1 MPNVNWKSLEGKPW
15 KLDVGSTMNEALQ
28 SKDNSTLHLTTD
40 GQIVMNGVAF
50 CNSSYYATLQYPD
63 KLFSLSKYSEQD
75 EILNAFTLYIDGQ
88 GEKTMTTDEITDLLE
103 SMYMYGFKV
112 VVNNEQF
119 NFLQIALEDIKKG
132 LTINLF
138 IEKYM
143 NGNIYRSLVRI
154 TAGPDDNGDTKL
166 HVLSSYKNRK
176 IRETKISEP
185 DFKVCVRKAIPLH
198 PRKGMKYFFDDG
210 IIKFKITKKDLGSYN
225 YITIPNDGNEYYLY
239 HSMLETKVLQGG
251 TVISGANY
259 EQYKDYFKGDTL
271 IISRETSSPKLV
283 TITRERKKDFFDNC
297 FSDGY
302 IKVIGKPTSEFN
314 FEGRRKYTKV
324 VNSKYFYALPVPEL
338 KAGSD
343 PYSGE
348 NKRIYAVFR
357 LKKKRFRYYGKNED
371 GKVLVDDKKNVLS
384 SPSKRKTGY
393 RICRTYT
400 KHKGVVYICRYKK
413 KSSTGND
420 SNLHHR
426 IEYGPLVRYFIGKN
440 YKIKKRI

>member
-1 MPNVNWKSLEGKPW
+1 MPNVVWDTLEGKPW
-15 KLDVGSTMNEALQ
+15 KLNVGSTMQEALQ
-28 SKDNSTLHLTTD
+28 SKDNSTMYLTTD
-40 GQIVMNGVAF
+40 GQIVMNGMAF

-75 EILNAFTLYIDGQ
+75 EILNAFTLNIDGQ
-88 GEKTMTTDEITDLLE
+88 GEKTMTADEIGELIT
-103 SMYMYGFKV
+103 SMYLYGFKV
-112 VVNNEQF
+112 AVNNGQF
-119 NFLQIALEDIKKG
+119 NFLQVALEDTEV
-132 LTINLF
+132 LTISLF
-138 IEKYM
+138 IEKYI

-154 TAGPDDNGDTKL
+154 TAGSDDNGKTKL
-166 HVLSSYKNRK
+166 NVLSSYKNRK

-210 IIKFKITKKDLGSYN
+210 IIKFKITKRELGSYN

-239 HSMLETKVLQGG
+239 SNILEKKVLQGG

-259 EQYKDYFKGDTL
+259 EQYKDYFRGDTL

-302 IKVIGKPTSEFN
+302 IRVIGKPTSEFN

-343 PYSGE
+343 PYSGD

-413 KSSTGND
+413 KSSTRND